1 MASKASF
8 TSINMKYF
16 FFFIVESLNFQ
27 SARYYSNKEFHLNF
41 KRKKYILFIS
51 LRCFTSKVKTGS
63 SNLYDR
69 FSMLKC
75 HCYVM
80 SHRSDI
86 NTENEYGYL
95 AYIQTI

>member
-1 MASKASF
+1 MASKVSF
-8 TSINMKYF
+8 TSMNSF
-16 FFFIVESLNFQ
+16 FFNVQSLNFQ

-86 NTENEYGYL
+86 NKETEYGYL
-95 AYIQTI
+95 AYIQNI